1 MSHPSTPRD
10 VVHRLLDG
18 VVRLVRGDTG
28 QVDPLADLYA
38 AHTRVEH
45 PMAPLPAAVLRTRAD
60 VRRHFAAAA
69 AGTGFRPDDYR
80 VEDLVVHD
88 TADPEVVVAEFAY
101 AGSAGGRTFRVPCV
115 FVVRVRDG
123 RIVDSRDYVDHLAL
137 ARATGRLPDLLR
149 RLAAA

>member
-1 MSHPSTPRD
+1 
-10 VVHRLLDG
+10 VHRLLDG

-38 AHTRVEH
+38 AHTRVDH
-45 PMAPLPAAVLRTRAD
+45 PMAPLAAAVLRTRGD
-60 VRRHFAAAA
+60 LRRHFAAA

-101 AGSAGGRTFRVPCV
+101 AGSADGRTFRVPCV

-123 RIVDSRDYVDHLAL
+123 RIVASRDYVDHLAM
-137 ARATGRLPDLLR
+137 ARATGQLPDLLR

>member
-1 MSHPSTPRD
+1 MSQPSTPRD
-10 VVHRLLDG
+10 VVNRLLDG
-18 VVRLVRGDTG
+18 VVRLIRGDTG
-28 QVDPLADLYA
+28 QVDTLADLYA
-38 AHTRVEH
+38 AHTRVDH
-45 PMAPLPAAVLRTRAD
+45 PMAPLGIPLLRTRED
-60 VRRHFAAAA
+60 VRRHFAAAG
-69 AGTGFRPDDYR
+69 GTGFRPDDYR

-123 RIVDSRDYVDHLAL
+123 RIVDSRDYVDHLAM